1 MAGKTIAYLDM
12 IGGVSGDILLGAILD
27 VGLRLDDLRAEL
39 EKLPDRGYD
48 LSAERVK
55 RGALDATLLHVD
67 LDDDGRRPRGFADF
81 TASIEQSGL
90 SYAAKQTA
98 VRIFD
103 ALENAETAAHGG
115 TPGHLHELA
124 TVDTLVDVVGA
135 VAGLEL
141 LGIDRLHAS
150 PFPAGSGSARS
161 EHGPMAGVSPA
172 TMAIYQTTGAPV
184 RAGGATA
191 PPGET
196 VTPTGAAIVTAVA
209 DFSPVSM
216 TIERSGY
223 GAGQRDPSTHPNV
236 AGLWLGEEVGSA
248 ANVAP
253 VATGLTLLETNIDD
267 MPGELFGHVQER
279 LFELGARDVWFTPI
293 QMKKNRPGVLLSV
306 LVPDDTADTAADLLF
321 TETSTF
327 GIRLRPVE
335 RYEADRELVD
345 FDSSLG
351 RVTLKLKKKD
361 GKVIQ
366 VAPEYEDCRRIAAE
380 HDLGLAEV
388 MDRIRREAHSRPP
401 TIIVDYPPGR

>member
-1 MAGKTIAYLDM
+1 MAGKTVAYLDM
-12 IGGVSGDILLGAILD
+12 IGGVSGDILLGAMLD
-27 VGLRLDDLRAEL
+27 VGLSLDDLRAEL

-48 LSAERVK
+48 LSAEHVK
-55 RGALDATLLHVD
+55 RGALDATLLHVN

-81 TASIEQSGL
+81 TASIQQSGL
-90 SYAAKQTA
+90 SGATKQTA
-98 VRIFD
+98 GRIFD

-141 LGIDRLHAS
+141 LGVDRLHAS

-172 TMAIYQTTGAPV
+172 TMAIYQSTGAPV

-191 PPGET
+191 PQGET
-196 VTPTGAAIVTAVA
+196 VTPTGAAVVSTLA
-209 DFSPVSM
+209 DFSSVSM
-216 TIERSGY
+216 TIRRSGY
-223 GAGQRDPSTHPNV
+223 GAGQRDPSSHANV
-236 AGLWLGEEVGSA
+236 AGLWLGEEVGNA
-248 ANVAP
+248 ANAAP
-253 VATGLTLLETNIDD
+253 IATGLTLLETNIDD

-293 QMKKNRPGVLLSV
+293 QMKKNRPGILLSA
-306 LVPDDTADTAADLLF
+306 LLPDDIADSAADLLF

-327 GIRLRPVE
+327 GIRRRPVE
-335 RYEADRELVD
+335 RYESERELVE
-345 FDSSLG
+345 FKSSLG
-351 RVTLKLKKKD
+351 RVTLKLKKQH

-366 VAPEYEDCRRIAAE
+366 VAPEYEDCRRVAAE
-380 HDLGLAEV
+380 HGLALAEV
-388 MDRIRREAHSRPP
+388 MDRIRREAHSRAG
-401 TIIVDYPPGR
+401 T